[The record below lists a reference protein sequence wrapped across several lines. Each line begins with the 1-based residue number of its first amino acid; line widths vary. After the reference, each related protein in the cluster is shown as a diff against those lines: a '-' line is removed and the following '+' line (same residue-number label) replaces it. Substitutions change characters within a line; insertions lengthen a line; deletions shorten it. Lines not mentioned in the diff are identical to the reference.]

1 MQTDAVKALVEK
13 GLPGCQVMVTGDGSH
28 FDVTV
33 IGAVFAGQSL
43 LNKQRM
49 VMATVMNEITSV
61 ALHAI
66 NIKSFTPEEWEKAKK
81 LQIS

>member
-1 MQTDAVKALVEK
+1 MQPEAVKALVEK
-13 GLPGCQVMVTGDGSH
+13 GLPGCQVVVSGDGSH

-33 IGAVFAGQSL
+33 IGDMFAGQSL

-49 VMATVMNEITSV
+49 VMATVTHEITSG

-66 NIKSFTPEEWEKAKK
+66 NIKAYTPDEWEKAKK

>member
-1 MQTDAVKALVEK
+1 MQPEAVKALVEK
-13 GLPGCQVMVTGDGSH
+13 GLPDCQVVVSGDGSH

-49 VMATVMNEITSV
+49 VLATVSDEITSG

-66 NIKSFTPEEWEKAKK
+66 NIKAYTPEEWEKARK